1 MLLAETR
8 QGIVRACRE
17 LSAAGLVVGTAGNVS
32 AREGDLVAVTPSGVD
47 YADMSAEQVGVH
59 RLDGAP
65 VDAPLKPTSE
75 LPLHLA
81 VYAATGAG
89 AVVHTHSP
97 AATAVS
103 TLTEEL
109 PPIHY
114 YVAMFGG
121 TVRVAPYA
129 TYGTDE
135 LARNVAGALDCR
147 TACLLGSHGA
157 VTTGADLKTAHERAV
172 YLEWLCDVYLR
183 AASAGTPRLLP
194 PGEIEAVARKLAS
207 YGQLLRARHG
217 GRSCTRWRR
226 CCRYS
231 ARAGAVACAIG
242 PRRWCRCCR
251 GACLRSHPAHQAGG
265 GLIQLF
271 GAAAGEGSSWLK
283 RLIRAA
289 PSARGDLAG
298 RGSQVGVGCRESW
311 HRIPACPARITS
323 RFSGRYWSTGTPAS
337 LVQNRAQCS
346 ASSAGVMNERHSL
359 RAASTRSSTVLPSAD
374 FRIGR
379 FNAAPEPDPQRSVTN
394 QRPPNSWN
402 STITLEGAKVDNPER
417 RGDMNPSIPRNR
429 WRRVQPGRNIT
440 ASMAS
445 TVWLASL
452 EFVSCRFRN
461 DGNAN
466 GRSGSG

>member
-1 MLLAETR
+1 MLLAPIR

-47 YADMSAEQVGVH
+47 YADMSAGQVGVH
-59 RLDGAP
+59 RLDGTP

-135 LARNVAGALDCR
+135 LARNVVGALDCR
-147 TACLLGSHGA
+147 TACLMGSHGA

-207 YGQLLRARHG
+207 YGQLCVPATAGVRARD
-217 GRSCTRWRR
+217 
-226 CCRYS
+226 
-231 ARAGAVACAIG
+231 GAVAVAIW
-242 PRRWCRCCR
+242 R
-251 GACLRSHPAHQAGG
+251 H
-265 GLIQLF
+265 
-271 GAAAGEGSSWLK
+271 
-283 RLIRAA
+283 
-289 PSARGDLAG
+289 
-298 RGSQVGVGCRESW
+298 
-311 HRIPACPARITS
+311 
-323 RFSGRYWSTGTPAS
+323 
-337 LVQNRAQCS
+337 
-346 ASSAGVMNERHSL
+346 VM
-359 RAASTRSSTVLPSAD
+359 VP
-374 FRIGR
+374 
-379 FNAAPEPDPQRSVTN
+379 
-394 QRPPNSWN
+394 
-402 STITLEGAKVDNPER
+402 
-417 RGDMNPSIPRNR
+417 
-429 WRRVQPGRNIT
+429 
-440 ASMAS
+440 
-445 TVWLASL
+445 
-452 EFVSCRFRN
+452 FVSL
-461 DGNAN
+461 
-466 GRSGSG
+466 